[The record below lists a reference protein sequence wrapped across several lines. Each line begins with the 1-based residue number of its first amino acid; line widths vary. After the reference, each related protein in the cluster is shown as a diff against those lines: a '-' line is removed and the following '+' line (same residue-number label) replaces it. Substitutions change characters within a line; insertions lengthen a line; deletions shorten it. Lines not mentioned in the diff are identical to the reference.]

1 VIGPR
6 LKDLG
11 RWFSGGTPPSERAEY
26 WDGDVPWLSGK
37 DFNKTVLRE
46 PTKFTTA
53 TGAALHSRLVPGGQT
68 VLVLVRGMALA
79 HGLPVARLPFDAA
92 INQDVRGLVLRPEF
106 DPEFVY
112 YALVGRRA
120 ELNAHID
127 RAAHGTARLLETV
140 YSHRIAW
147 MPELTA
153 QRTIATFL
161 DRECERISAAASRES
176 ELTSCLS
183 RVPAGLFEA
192 DHRVRAAERV
202 PLRFSLRA
210 VEQGWSPQCE
220 ARLAEPGGW
229 GVTKTGAANYGHFRP
244 DEHKALPVDLRPLP
258 EFELRVGDL
267 VMSRAN
273 TRELAGSAA
282 RVRELG
288 GWRLLMCDKLYRLG
302 VRDQVLDPDF
312 AVLAINSREARRQI
326 EASTSGASASMQNI
340 SQDVVRGL
348 RLPRPSL
355 ADQRAIVARVNAAS
369 RDVARSMSIASELR
383 VALTAY
389 RSSLIHEAVT
399 GKLDVTSLSD
409 RQMDE
414 RLHAAA
420 ENRLDEVAV

>member
-1 VIGPR
+1 VTAAGGTPSVDNPRYWTEDGDGHAWAAIADMTREPR
-6 LKDLG
+6 LK
-11 RWFSGGTPPSERAEY
+11 RTNRRVSEEGIRA
-26 WDGDVPWLSGK
+26 
-37 DFNKTVLRE
+37 
-46 PTKFTTA
+46 
-53 TGAALHSRLVPGGQT
+53 
-68 VLVLVRGMALA
+68 
-79 HGLPVARLPFDAA
+79 ARLPLGRPDTVLFAMYASLGAMAVLDVPATWNQA
-92 INQDVRGLVLRPEF
+92 ILGITPRPGTSVDFVR
-106 DPEFVY
+106 
-112 YALVGRRA
+112 YAL
-120 ELNAHID
+120 ID
-127 RAAHGTARLLETV
+127 RRRDLLSLARSNTQANLNQEQVGNLRILV
-140 YSHRIAW
+140 PALGIQRRIA
-147 MPELTA
+147 
-153 QRTIATFL
+153 QFL
-161 DRECERISAAASRES
+161 DRECARIMVAGTREADLAAR
-176 ELTSCLS
+176 LKP
-183 RVPAGLFEA
+183 VPAQLFEA
-192 DHRVRAAERV
+192 DHQVRMAERV
-202 PLRFSLRA
+202 RLRFSLRA

-282 RVRELG
+282 RVRQLG

-302 VRDQVLDPDF
+302 VHDQVLDPEF
-312 AVLAINSREARRQI
+312 TVLAINSREARRQI

-383 VALTAY
+383 AALTAY

-399 GKLDVTSLSD
+399 GKLDVTAASD

-420 ENRLDEVAV
+420 EDRLDEVAAV